1 MGLSVARQY
10 ISWLHGLQC
19 DSTLPFLAQWATL
32 WLNKTFLSSVGFTVW
47 LNDTFLGSVGK
58 SVAQRYIS
66 WLNGQRHG
74 STLHFLAQWTMVILN
89 NTFLDSVGYGVAQQY
104 ISWLSWLRCGS
115 ALHFSFWAQ
124 CWECSQ
130 TNDELTD
137 WEHKGGMTRGLS
149 DHIGFG
155 QSSGSLPC

>member
-1 MGLSVARQY
+1 MGYSVTQRCL
-10 ISWLHGLQC
+10 SWLSGLWC
-19 DSTLPFLAQWATL
+19 GSAIHFLAQWATL

-89 NTFLDSVGYGVAQQY
+89 DTFLDSVGFGVAQQY
-104 ISWLSWLRCGS
+104 ISWLSWLR
-115 ALHFSFWAQ
+115 
-124 CWECSQ
+124 
-130 TNDELTD
+130 
-137 WEHKGGMTRGLS
+137 RGLTI
-149 DHIGFG
+149 HFLAQLATVWLGVTFFFL
-155 QSSGSLPC
+155 GSVLGVFPNL